1 MREVSNQADFKTEVK
16 LWLKSHGLDYK
27 WMAAQ
32 CGISEVTFRNWMSQK
47 SIPPLKQILIERVMV
62 QIPAA
67 ISSLPSSSSATVG
80 GITVNAAVTLTISLT
95 PEIYQRV
102 EEKAAACGTTADQLV
117 VRSIEQLVSDT
128 TILPN
133 IKQRVVTLPAHR

>member
-1 MREVSNQADFKTEVK
+1 
-16 LWLKSHGLDYK
+16 
-27 WMAAQ
+27 
-32 CGISEVTFRNWMSQK
+32 
-47 SIPPLKQILIERVMV
+47 MV